1 MYSIIAVHIMALTYI
16 ARNMPET
23 PCDLIFS
30 EIEWQTLFRAANE
43 TKFAQDKPPSMA
55 EAVRYVAKLGGFV
68 GAPSDGPPGLKVIWI
83 GLNKLYI
90 LVAYRDFIWTLF
102 CASS

>member
-16 ARNMPET
+16 ARNAPET

-30 EIEWQTLFRAANE
+30 RIEWQTLFRAANSTAE
-43 TKFAQDKPPSMA
+43 DPDKPYSMGD
-55 EAVRYVAKLGGFV
+55 AVRYVAKLGGFV
-68 GAPSDGPPGLKVIWI
+68 GAPSDGSPGLKVIWI

-90 LVAYRDFIWTLF
+90 LLAYREFL
-102 CASS
+102 